1 MGEHGNRGKRRRL
14 AHDFGGESQGHC
26 ADSAKC
32 AEEILLKKC
41 NHDGLRCV
49 LGDSMLSDL
58 RFTFRS
64 LRKSPGFTAIAV
76 FTLALGLG
84 VNTTMFSIVNAV
96 LFRGLPYEDQDSLVS
111 VNFTNPERGW
121 DRMSLSMQEFNDL
134 REVQTSF
141 SGISAMQSGTMN
153 VSGNDLSP
161 ERFTGA
167 WMSGPGLEIIGAKP
181 KIGRWWDESEDQANA
196 APVVVI
202 SQKLWQTRFG
212 ADPLVVGQIMRVNG
226 EVSTIIGVT
235 DGEFDYPDECDL
247 WLPRRYSRTDE
258 DRDTRYLQVDARLK
272 PGVSLAT
279 AQREF
284 EVIFSRWQ
292 QTYPQDYE
300 GLEIRVA
307 LMWDNFVGKDVKQ
320 MLAIMT
326 GAVSM
331 VLLIACTNVANLLLV
346 RGGARAKEMA
356 IRAAL
361 GASRARTLR
370 LLMLESFVLAIGG
383 AMLGLP
389 LAQVLLDA
397 FAYAMATS
405 GDGPPPWLKWEMD
418 WLVMVYVF
426 GAALLSCGIAGL
438 MPAVRMMRPNLTSF
452 LNDASRGST
461 GSSSGKLTRILV
473 VMEVAFSC
481 VLLVMSGL
489 MIRSVVEAANIPLG
503 YEPKGIMT
511 ARIGL
516 PEALY
521 QEDAQMIR
529 FYQDLQQ
536 NLARR
541 PEVVAVGF
549 SSRLPTWNGS
559 DAVVLENS
567 ALAGGARQPEAG
579 LGEVSPGWMNVMGVE
594 LLEGRD
600 FDDRDT
606 REQALVGIVNAKAA
620 EKFWPG
626 QAAVGQRFKFGDTD
640 EVVDAPWVTVVGVIP
655 SIYQGDFEEEV
666 GPEIYRPLAQE
677 ASRFNSVFI
686 RTMDDNVAATA
697 ELLREEV
704 RKIDPDL
711 PIYWA
716 QPLQDH
722 LDVALFFKK
731 LFAWIFGVFGG
742 VALVM
747 AGVGI
752 YGVMAY
758 SVSQRTQEIGVRMA
772 LGATPGN
779 VVGMVLRQGGLQLL
793 MGMTLGLVMAFFA
806 AQLLQSFLYGVEP
819 SDPSTFGGTFLVL
832 MLAGILA
839 CLVPAWRALRV
850 SPMEALRYE

>member
-1 MGEHGNRGKRRRL
+1 
-14 AHDFGGESQGHC
+14 
-26 ADSAKC
+26 
-32 AEEILLKKC
+32 
-41 NHDGLRCV
+41 
-49 LGDSMLSDL
+49 MLSDL
-58 RFTFRS
+58 RFTLRS

-76 FTLALGLG
+76 LTLALGLG

-96 LFRGLPYEDQDSLVS
+96 LFRGLPYEDQDSLIS
-111 VNFTNPERGW
+111 VNLANPERGW
-121 DRMSLSMQEFNDL
+121 DRMQLSMEEFNDL
-134 REVQTSF
+134 RETQTSF
-141 SGISAMQSGTMN
+141 SAISAMQSGTFN

-161 ERFTGA
+161 ERFTGT
-167 WMSGPGLEIIGAKP
+167 WMTGPGLEIIGAKP
-181 KIGRWWDESEDQANA
+181 KMGRWWTSDEDLANA

-202 SQKLWQTRFG
+202 SEKLWQTRFG
-212 ADPLVVGQIMRVNG
+212 SDSRVVGQTMRVNG
-226 EVSTIIGVT
+226 EVATIIGVT
-235 DGEFDYPDECDL
+235 AGEFDYPNECDL
-247 WLPRRYSRTDE
+247 WMPRRYNRTNE
-258 DRDTRYLQVDARLK
+258 DRDERYLQVDARLK
-272 PGVSLAT
+272 PGVSLT
-279 AQREF
+279 AAQQEF
-284 EVIFSRWQ
+284 EVIFARWK
-292 QTYPQDYE
+292 QTYPKDYE
-300 GLEIRVA
+300 DLEIRVA
-307 LMWDNFVGKDVKQ
+307 LMWDNFVGQGVKK

-361 GASRARTLR
+361 GASRGRTLR
-370 LLMLESFVLAIGG
+370 LLLLESFVLAVAG
-383 AMLGLP
+383 AVLGLP
-389 LAQVLLDA
+389 LAQGLLDA

-418 WLVMVYVF
+418 WLVLVYVF
-426 GAALLSCGIAGL
+426 GAALFSCFVAGL

-461 GSSSGKLTRILV
+461 GASSGKLTRILV
-473 VMEVAFSC
+473 VAEVAFSC

-489 MIRSVVEAANIPLG
+489 MIRSVIEAANIPLG
-503 YEPKGIMT
+503 YEPEGIMT
-511 ARIGL
+511 ARVGL
-516 PEALY
+516 PEAQY
-521 QEDAQMIR
+521 TDNARMIS
-529 FYQDLQQ
+529 FYQNLQQ

-541 PEVVAVGF
+541 PEVVAVGL
-549 SSRLPTWNGS
+549 SSRLPTWDGT

-567 ALAGGARQPEAG
+567 ALSGGARQPEAG
-579 LGEVSPGWMNVMGVE
+579 NGFISPGWLQVMGVE
-594 LLEGRD
+594 LIKGRD

-606 REQALVGIVNAKAA
+606 LDRDLVAIVNTTAA

-626 QAAVGQRFKFGDTD
+626 QDAVGQRFKFGDTD

-666 GPEIYRPLAQE
+666 GPEFYRPLGQE
-677 ASRFNSVFI
+677 AIRYNSLFV
-686 RTMDDNVAATA
+686 RTVDGDVTATA
-697 ELLREEV
+697 QLMREEV
-704 RKIDPDL
+704 RKLDPDL

-716 QPLQDH
+716 QPLQEH

-731 LFAWIFGVFGG
+731 LFAWIFGIFGG

-772 LGATPGN
+772 LGATPGS
-779 VVGMVLRQGGLQLL
+779 VVKLVLRQGGVQLVI
-793 MGMTLGLVMAFFA
+793 GMSLGLVMAYFA
-806 AQLLQSFLYGVEP
+806 GQLLGSFMYGVEP
-819 SDPSTFGGTFLVL
+819 GDPPTFGGTFLVL
-832 MLAGILA
+832 MFAGTMA